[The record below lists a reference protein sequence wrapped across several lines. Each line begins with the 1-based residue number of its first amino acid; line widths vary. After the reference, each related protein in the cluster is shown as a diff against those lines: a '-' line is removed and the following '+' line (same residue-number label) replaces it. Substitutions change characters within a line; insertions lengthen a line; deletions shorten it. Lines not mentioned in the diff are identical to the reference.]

1 MSWCKGCYGRVS
13 AKYYPMCKAC
23 RKEDRHLRQLSKQG
37 ELAGSK
43 SIRLHLPGLSQA
55 VSRFLREEEYA

>member
-23 RKEDRHLRQLSKQG
+23 RKEDRRLRQLSKQWVQ
-37 ELAGSK
+37 AGRR
-43 SIRLHLPGLSQA
+43 SIPLHLPGLSQA